1 MLRPV
6 FFRYPHADVDDGSGN
21 KVELKSEDLTDEDN
35 QRLQNE
41 ADVFASELEQCLFEL
56 YGEPDKYGKQGVGPK
71 YKSVSRVLAHCH
83 SLIVS

>member
-6 FFRYPHADVDDGSGN
+6 FLRYPRAETDDGSGN
-21 KVELKSEDLTDEDN
+21 KADLKAEDLNDEDK

-56 YGEPDKYGKQGVGPK
+56 YGEPDKHGKQGVGPK
-71 YKSVSRVLAHCH
+71 YK
-83 SLIVS
+83 